1 MRMYHPDPGASMPI
15 SRQLGLRLGS
25 AALDANKMEWEII
38 EQAFDE
44 WMRKHLPGSYGEP
57 QFAGYQWKSLFL
69 PADTVLRTVFNGK
82 QHHCRVVG
90 DKVIHD
96 DKAVSP
102 SGFVAAVGGIR
113 RNAWKSIWV
122 LLPDATCWQRA
133 DAMRLRRRPAPA
145 RRIGHGA
152 RAANAPL
159 ESASTQGIAVPV
171 DPPAVAAP
179 APEPCTVPQALPPSA
194 APPALRATPPDGA
207 TASSAAPQPAH
218 TGQRSA
224 PARQAHAHPAIAGW
238 ACKPRAQRRLTSSVH
253 RVAALLGQEFVQ
265 WCRLGLATA

>member
-179 APEPCTVPQALPPSA
+179 APEPCTVPQALPPAQHRRPCAPPRPMAPPRPARPRSRRIQASA
-194 APPALRATPPDGA
+194 ARRRARRTPTPPSPAGRANRARSGA
-207 TASSAAPQPAH
+207 
-218 TGQRSA
+218 
-224 PARQAHAHPAIAGW
+224 
-238 ACKPRAQRRLTSSVH
+238 
-253 RVAALLGQEFVQ
+253 
-265 WCRLGLATA
+265 